1 MVGRRLLSQLS
12 LRGASA
18 CVHVS
23 FNLSVQPSVSRSPYI
38 GFEAETTEEGARGRN
53 RVGAADTGSQGGEE
67 RGVGSKPSSLV
78 PVWNGRYDRKADQRN
93 LERPTSCCVGWLTWL
108 LARTEFGGLSV
119 WTFPFFTCLSFF
131 VYGLLCMAKASCRP
145 GMCLTPSTHAG
156 LARP

>member
-53 RVGAADTGSQGGEE
+53 RVGAADTGSREQAELPGPLPGTA
-67 RGVGSKPSSLV
+67 GTIGKQINVI
-78 PVWNGRYDRKADQRN
+78 WNGPQAVVW
-93 LERPTSCCVGWLTWL
+93 VG
-108 LARTEFGGLSV
+108 
-119 WTFPFFTCLSFF
+119 
-131 VYGLLCMAKASCRP
+131 
-145 GMCLTPSTHAG
+145 
-156 LARP
+156 